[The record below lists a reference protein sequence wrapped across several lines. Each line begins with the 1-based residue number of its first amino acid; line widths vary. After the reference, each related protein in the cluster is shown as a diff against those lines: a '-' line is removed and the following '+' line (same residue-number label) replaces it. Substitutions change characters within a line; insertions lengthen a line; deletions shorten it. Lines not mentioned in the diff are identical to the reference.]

1 MTDRHFSDTNW
12 DALIVATAQLS
23 GCVRVLSED
32 LNAGQDYDG
41 VTIVNPFCV
50 SAP

>member
-1 MTDRHFSDTNW
+1 MTDRHFIDTNW